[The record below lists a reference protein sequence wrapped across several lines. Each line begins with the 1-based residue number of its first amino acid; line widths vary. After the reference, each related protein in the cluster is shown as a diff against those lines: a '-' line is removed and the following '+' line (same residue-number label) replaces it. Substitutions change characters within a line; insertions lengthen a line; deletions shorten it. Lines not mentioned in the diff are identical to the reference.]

1 MGLPKN
7 FQQTVNL
14 NKRVEAL
21 NDLTFYLFEYEV
33 KLTTKII
40 NEVYDSNKSFEDLE
54 QFLGEIRFI
63 GGKRAFCK
71 NRVSALDKEKAYD
84 KLSEWLNKAIE
95 TQIIESFKIKDVT
108 ERSFAEELDDK
119 NLTNLLNQKENKKG

>member
-40 NEVYDSNKSFEDLE
+40 NEIYDSNKSFEDLE

>member
-40 NEVYDSNKSFEDLE
+40 NEIYDSNKSFEDLE

-119 NLTNLLNQKENKKG
+119 NLTNLLSQKENKKG